1 MEMRLG
7 AEPSG
12 NTFYITKGIDVDFDG
27 SIDIPITTSHGVTM
41 AVVDQSLI
49 TSIWNGLSVFT
60 ESCEQIDLAFIA
72 VDEHGASTS
81 ENSCTS

>member
-1 MEMRLG
+1 METEKESML
-7 AEPSG
+7 
-12 NTFYITKGIDVDFDG
+12 ILI

-72 VDEHGASTS
+72 V
-81 ENSCTS
+81 